1 MAPKEKKKSKTDNS
15 HDSIL
20 MENEQKKSYELQII
34 DKKTGDVVKILE
46 TRKGL
51 ANLIEEIEKPRKTPK
66 YRQSGHLV
74 DEKLKYTKPNREI
87 TLFDILSPETQQK
100 IENSKIEVKA
110 EGIKLTAP
118 EHKLIHALNRILS
131 EKSQSHNPKSEDFYA
146 GNAPSQLVPYGH
158 SKEQKAAVLKFRPSE
173 LYQAYVGKKEYSG
186 ADIIFINN
194 TLQQLESKKVLI
206 KYDRTKK
213 IKVGEKEETRTDR
226 IEDFQSLIK
235 ILVFIPDLTDEEK
248 QSLDSGKK
256 DVRDA
261 KGEIVV
267 ALNPIFTDQIDTK
280 FVEFPI
286 DTNRRLVIAAGG
298 HNKVTTSMQT
308 LMEWILR
315 DLSAN
320 RDESVFN
327 EDTFPHALGLEK
339 YVKSSRKKLL
349 EDRIAKDIRAMF
361 NLGLILK
368 AEKKPNSTGGMKW
381 VFQINKDYD

>member
-1 MAPKEKKKSKTDNS
+1 MAPKKNSKTNKTS
-15 HDSIL
+15 DSIL
-20 MENEQKKSYELQII
+20 MEKDQRKSYELQII

-51 ANLIEEIEKPRKTPK
+51 ANLIDEIEKPAKTAK
-66 YRQSGHLV
+66 YRQSGHLI
-74 DEKLKYTKPNREI
+74 DEKLKYTKPNRQA
-87 TLFDILSPETQQK
+87 TFFDLLAPETLQK
-100 IENSKIEVKA
+100 IENSKVEVKA

-118 EHKLIHALNRILS
+118 EHKLIHALNRLLS
-131 EKSQSHNPKSEDFYA
+131 EKSQSHNPKAEDFYS
-146 GNAPSQLVPYGH
+146 GNAPSQLVPYGP
-158 SKEQKAAVLKFRPSE
+158 SKQQKAAVLKFRPAE
-173 LYQAYVGKKEYSG
+173 LYQAYMGKKDYSG
-186 ADIIFINN
+186 ADIVFINN
-194 TLQQLESKKVLI
+194 TLQQLENKKVLI

-213 IKVGEKEETRTDR
+213 VKIGDKEETRTDR

-248 QSLDSGKK
+248 QSLDSGKNT
-256 DVRDA
+256 VRET

-349 EDRIAKDIRAMF
+349 EERISKDIRAMF

-368 AEKKPNSTGGMKW
+368 AEKKPNATGGMKW
-381 VFQINKDYD
+381 VFQINKDYN